1 MNKLLNMVKIQNV
14 LHSKF
19 IINHDICRK
28 ISMGGELAP
37 LARWVSSVAGHV
49 DTSAVGLE
57 TMCPFNLLEL

>member
-49 DTSAVGLE
+49 VTSAVG
-57 TMCPFNLLEL
+57 